1 MFADKYS
8 STESFLDPDAEVF
21 EPTDKWQTVKQGDY
35 LQLNGGY
42 LQLNGGYLVLNG
54 GYLQL
59 NCGYLQLNR
68 VIYTLHTCLNTYF
81 MKQRFLITVLF
92 STFFQ

>member
-42 LQLNGGYLVLNG
+42 LQLNGGYLVLDG

-68 VIYTLHTCLNTYF
+68 VIYTYMLKYIIHETE
-81 MKQRFLITVLF
+81 RFLITVLF
-92 STFFQ
+92 STSFQ